1 MSSGFCFGRTTLREA
16 ELVAGDLRA
25 VVADEFAADLDGRAR
40 AGDLTMSVGIAAFGS
55 KGDPADSTALLRT
68 ADLAMYEAKTSGGDQ
83 AAAADS
89 SIARA

>member
-1 MSSGFCFGRTTLREA
+1 MLLRRTTLREA
-16 ELVAGDLRA
+16 ELVAGGLRA

-40 AGDLTMSVGIAAFGS
+40 AGDLTMSVGIAAFGR
-55 KGDPADSTALLRT
+55 KGDPPDSTALLRT